1 MKDLSFLQNKIIAHR
16 GVNDNNKVVEN
27 TLESFSNAVKL
38 GYAIEFDIHLLKDNE
53 IVVYHDDNLKRL
65 TGINK
70 DLKDLTYDDIKDIK
84 LLNTNQTIPKLS
96 EVLKLVNGKVPLI
109 IELKYD
115 RKVGLLEKELVKY
128 LDNYKGKFAVKS
140 FNPLIVRWFKI
151 NRKDYIRGLLVPRNS
166 KKLKKKI
173 MSHMLL
179 KPLCK
184 PDFLSVDYRRNN
196 KKLLKKSKIPIIV
209 WTVKKDRSKFK
220 ELYGTIICDN
230 LEGNKKC

>member
-1 MKDLSFLQNKIIAHR
+1 MKDLSFLQNRIIAHR
-16 GVNDNNKVVEN
+16 GVNDNDKVVEN

-96 EVLKLVNGKVPLI
+96 EVLKLINGKVPII

-140 FNPLIVRWFKI
+140 FNTTYTNVFI
-151 NRKDYIRGLLVPRNS
+151 NPKA
-166 KKLKKKI
+166 
-173 MSHMLL
+173 
-179 KPLCK
+179 
-184 PDFLSVDYRRNN
+184 
-196 KKLLKKSKIPIIV
+196 
-209 WTVKKDRSKFK
+209 
-220 ELYGTIICDN
+220 
-230 LEGNKKC
+230 

>member
-1 MKDLSFLQNKIIAHR
+1 MARYSGRTGLVSAYHRARGATERQNYRIRRIYQTLYHR
-16 GVNDNNKVVEN
+16 PCHHRHRVVRGQSVVE
-27 TLESFSNAVKL
+27 
-38 GYAIEFDIHLLKDNE
+38 
-53 IVVYHDDNLKRL
+53 
-65 TGINK
+65 
-70 DLKDLTYDDIKDIK
+70 
-84 LLNTNQTIPKLS
+84 
-96 EVLKLVNGKVPLI
+96 
-109 IELKYD
+109 
-115 RKVGLLEKELVKY
+115 EKELVKY
-128 LDNYKGKFAVKS
+128 LDNYKCKFAVKS

-196 KKLLKKSKIPIIV
+196 KKLLEKSKIPIIV
-209 WTVKKDRSKFK
+209 WTVKEDRSKFK

>member
-96 EVLKLVNGKVPLI
+96 EVLKLVNGKVPII

-151 NRKDYIRGLLVPRNS
+151 NRKDYIRGLLVPR
-166 KKLKKKI
+166 K
-173 MSHMLL
+173 
-179 KPLCK
+179 
-184 PDFLSVDYRRNN
+184 
-196 KKLLKKSKIPIIV
+196 
-209 WTVKKDRSKFK
+209 
-220 ELYGTIICDN
+220 
-230 LEGNKKC
+230 